1 MSLTD
6 VRAAYQ
12 SRENVITDE
21 KLAQIKEPLQL
32 LDEWFQLAKNHP
44 NILEPHAVC
53 LATASKKGIP
63 SARYVLCKSHSKEGF
78 TIFTHYTSRK
88 GQDLEE
94 NPYCALTYYWE
105 PFNRSIRIEGKA
117 EKLPFSVAD
126 DYFKKRPYESKIGA
140 LCSDQ
145 SQPIKN
151 RNVLMDKEKELKAK
165 YPNNCDVP
173 RPPQWGGYLIKPHT
187 MEFWQGQT
195 DRIHDR
201 IRFRKLKN
209 DETIDESISHLV
221 EDGWCWERLA
231 P

>member
-6 VRAAYQ
+6 IRAAYQ

-21 KLAQIKEPLQL
+21 KLSKIKEPIQL
-32 LDEWFQLAKNHP
+32 LDEWFELAKNHP

-53 LATASKKGIP
+53 LATATKNGLP
-63 SARYVLCKSHSKEGF
+63 SARFVLCKSHSKDGF
-78 TIFTHYTSRK
+78 TVFTHYTSRK

-94 NPYCALTYYWE
+94 NPNCALTYYWE
-105 PFNRSIRIEGKA
+105 PFNRSIRIEGIA
-117 EKLPFSVAD
+117 EKLPLSVAD
-126 DYFKKRPYESKIGA
+126 DYFKKRPYDSKIGA

-145 SQPIKN
+145 SKPIRS
-151 RNVLMDKEKELKAK
+151 RNTLMEKEIELKEK
-165 YPNNCDVP
+165 YPDTTKVP

-201 IRFRKLKN
+201 IRFRKLKDGEAI
-209 DETIDESISHLV
+209 DETISHMV
-221 EDGWCWERLA
+221 EDGWYWERLA